1 MKVHYIAC
9 AASSSLDAAT
19 NQLSLFHVLDEISG
33 PAFPLPLPSF
43 CVAALFE
50 RETKDAVVQSFV
62 LTVSLNSALI
72 ASFTMSVDFA
82 TARRNRSVNTIRGL
96 TIPHSGMVTIT
107 LLQKTKVLAVWE
119 APAVESA
126 ARGPGAKAAAKT
138 AATAEPRVAG
148 PKNALAVN

>member
-19 NQLSLFHVLDEISG
+19 NQLSLFHILDEISG
-33 PAFPLPLPSF
+33 PAFPLPLPGF

-50 RETKDAVVQSFV
+50 REPTDAVVQPFV
-62 LTVSLNSALI
+62 LAVSLDATLI

-82 TARRNRSVNTIRGL
+82 TSRRNRSVNTIRGL
-96 TIPHSGMVTIT
+96 TIPAPGLVTINI
-107 LLQKTKVLAVWE
+107 LQKTTVLAVWQ
-119 APAVESA
+119 APALETGL
-126 ARGPGAKAAAKT
+126 RGSGAKAAAKAV
-138 AATAEPRVAG
+138 AAAEPRVAG

>member
-1 MKVHYIAC
+1 VKVHYIAC

-33 PAFPLPLPSF
+33 PAFPLALPSF

-50 RETKDAVVQSFV
+50 REAKDAVVQSFV
-62 LTVSLNSALI
+62 LAVSLNSALI

-96 TIPHSGMVTIT
+96 TIPTSGMVTIT

-119 APAVESA
+119 APAVESG

-138 AATAEPRVAG
+138 AAAAEPRIAG

>member
-19 NQLSLFHVLDEISG
+19 NQLSLFHILDEIGG
-33 PAFPLPLPSF
+33 PSFPLALPSF

-50 RETKDAVVQSFV
+50 REPQDAVVQSFV
-62 LTVSLNSALI
+62 LAVSLDDALI

-82 TARRNRSVNTIRGL
+82 ATRRNRSVNTIRGL
-96 TIPHSGMVTIT
+96 TIPSPGLVTIS
-107 LLQKTKVLAVWE
+107 LLQKTRVLAVWE
-119 APAVESA
+119 APAVET
-126 ARGPGAKAAAKT
+126 GPRVGGAKTAKT